1 MISVQLLL
9 NGFAKIVKLLPL
21 GIKNAGKQSIQ
32 VIYKSTERKINP
44 ILHYLSQW
52 AMAFVLLFPL
62 FTHAQA
68 AYNQPS
74 ASELSYPSYIDST
87 SKDDTLDQ
95 EADYATIDEMNRKAR
110 ITALKSALVPG
121 WGQANNE
128 QYWKI
133 PVAYAALGATIFF
146 WQDNHNKFKEFQ
158 KAYNLRTDGD
168 TSTLDKFAPG
178 VNNREPKYFSAD
190 GLQSAR
196 EFHRRYRDLNIILTG
211 LVYVANILDAY
222 VYAHLKDFDVSD
234 NIAMSIN
241 TLQIDRDYNN
251 QPSFK
256 VGVTLKLK

>member
-1 MISVQLLL
+1 
-9 NGFAKIVKLLPL
+9 LPL
-21 GIKNAGKQSIQ
+21 GIKYVGKQSVQ

-44 ILHYLSQW
+44 ILHYLSPW
-52 AMAFVLLFPL
+52 AMSFVLLFPL
-62 FTHAQA
+62 FTHGQA

-74 ASELSYPSYIDST
+74 ASDLSYPTYIDST
-87 SKDDTLDQ
+87 LKDDTLEQ

-110 ITALKSALVPG
+110 KTALKSALVPG
-121 WGQANNE
+121 WGQASNE

-133 PVAYAALGATIFF
+133 PIAYAALGATIFF

-158 KAYNLRTDGD
+158 KAYNLRMDGD
-168 TSTLDKFAPG
+168 TSTLDKFAPE
-178 VNNREPKYFSAD
+178 VNNRAPKYFSAQ
-190 GLQSAR
+190 GLKSAR

-211 LVYVANILDAY
+211 LVYVTNILDAY